1 MSTVHVVP
9 LRDLIEH
16 TVPGGIDGYDTIPGR
31 WLTIE
36 AVDEAD
42 METCPCVPAVEHVPN
57 DDGPDGW
64 LVVHASL
71 DGREAH
77 E

>member
-1 MSTVHVVP
+1 MVP

-16 TVPGGIDGYDTIPGR
+16 TVPGGIEGHDDGVSR

-36 AVDEAD
+36 ADDVDHD
-42 METCPCVPAVEHVPN
+42 TCSCLPRVEHVPAR
-57 DDGPDGW
+57 DGGPDGW